1 MLPTAWQAVEYAGVP
16 DGGTLLVLGLG
27 PIGDMAA
34 RIAIHQGK
42 RVIGVDRVPER
53 LARARGRGVETLDL
67 DQHGKDLGDIARE
80 LTGGRGP
87 DAVIDAVGMEAHGSP
102 VGALAQ
108 RLAGFLP
115 DAVARPVIQ
124 KAGIDRLAAL
134 LSAIDIVRRGG
145 TISLSGVY
153 GGAADPLPMIQLFDK
168 QVQLRMGQANV
179 KRWVDDILPLL
190 TDDDPLGV
198 DSFATHHVP
207 LAEAP
212 DAYKM
217 FQEKRDG
224 AVKVVFR
231 P

>member
-1 MLPTAWQAVEYAGVP
+1 M
-16 DGGTLLVLGLG
+16 
-27 PIGDMAA
+27 
-34 RIAIHQGK
+34 
-42 RVIGVDRVPER
+42 
-53 LARARGRGVETLDL
+53 
-67 DQHGKDLGDIARE
+67 
-80 LTGGRGP
+80 
-87 DAVIDAVGMEAHGSP
+87 
-102 VGALAQ
+102 
-108 RLAGFLP
+108 
-115 DAVARPVIQ
+115 IQ
-124 KAGIDRLAAL
+124 KAGVDRLAAL
-134 LSAIDIVRRGG
+134 LAAIDIVRRGG

-153 GGAADPLPMIQLFDK
+153 GGAADPLPMFQLFDK

>member
-1 MLPTAWQAVEYAGVP
+1 M
-16 DGGTLLVLGLG
+16 
-27 PIGDMAA
+27 
-34 RIAIHQGK
+34 
-42 RVIGVDRVPER
+42 
-53 LARARGRGVETLDL
+53 
-67 DQHGKDLGDIARE
+67 
-80 LTGGRGP
+80 
-87 DAVIDAVGMEAHGSP
+87 
-102 VGALAQ
+102 
-108 RLAGFLP
+108 
-115 DAVARPVIQ
+115 IQ

-134 LSAIDIVRRGG
+134 LAAIDIVRRGG

-153 GGAADPLPMIQLFDK
+153 GGAADPLPMFQLFDT

-207 LAEAP
+207 LGDAP

-224 AVKVVFR
+224 AVKVVFK